1 MCCCKKKIEKL
12 ASEVE
17 ALKNELAMV
26 RLALANVRPPEVV
39 TATASSAE
47 AVTVSEAVLRAGA
60 IKRLQTRGE

>member
-17 ALKNELAMV
+17 ALKNELALI

-39 TATASSAE
+39 AATVSSA
-47 AVTVSEAVLRAGA
+47 APITVSEAVLRAGA